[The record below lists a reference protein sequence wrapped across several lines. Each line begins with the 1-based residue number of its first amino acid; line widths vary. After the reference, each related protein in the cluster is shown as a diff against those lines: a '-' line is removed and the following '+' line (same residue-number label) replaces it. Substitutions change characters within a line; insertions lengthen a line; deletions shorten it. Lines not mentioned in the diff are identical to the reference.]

1 MELFIVLGLLLLN
14 GIFAMTEMAIVSAK
28 KSKLKL
34 EADKGNKQAKKV
46 LDITESPTYF
56 FSAIQVGITLIGIFS
71 GLYGGQSFLEPI
83 AHFYQTIGMQT
94 DFANQLASITIIGL
108 ITTLTVVIGELV
120 PKQIAIAFPETISQW
135 FVFPISVFAKVFT
148 PIVWLFTAMTRLITK
163 VLRIKVP
170 EEKVTEEE
178 IKVILKESLEDG
190 EIEQKEHDIIER
202 VFSLDDLRVET
213 LMTPM
218 NQVVA
223 LYEDDTIDDV
233 KNKLI
238 DDAHRFYPIFN
249 ADGNEIIGV
258 GTIERLLKAIF
269 DDELSVVDVM
279 ESGFFVPENTT
290 VHNALEQMRKARQNY
305 ALVVNEFGMTQG
317 ILTLSDIFDAL
328 TESEVQDSTIADGL
342 IVRFDGSLLVDGQY
356 PFFELLHALKREDLQ
371 EDNFDIN
378 TVAGFLLDHFERIPE
393 VGARFEWE
401 GFEFEVV
408 DMDKQRI
415 DKVLVSERGVKGG
428 E

>member
-1 MELFIVLGLLLLN
+1 MELLIILGLLLLN
-14 GIFAMTEMAIVSAK
+14 GVFAMTEMSIVSAK
-28 KSKLKL
+28 KSKLKID
-34 EADKGNKQAKKV
+34 ADKGDKQAKKV
-46 LDITESPTYF
+46 LSIADAPAYF
-56 FSAIQVGITLIGIFS
+56 FSAIQVGVTLIGIFL
-71 GLYGGQSFLEPI
+71 GLYGGQSFI
-83 AHFYQTIGMQT
+83 APLATVYQSTGLGAEVA
-94 DFANQLASITIIGL
+94 FQLASITIISI
-108 ITTLTVVIGELV
+108 ITMLTVVIGELV
-120 PKQIAIAFPETISQW
+120 PKQIAIAFPETVSKW
-135 FVFPISVFAKVFT
+135 LVFPIDIFARFFT
-148 PIVWLFTAMTRLITK
+148 PIVWLFTVMTK
-163 VLRIKVP
+163 VITAALRVKVP

-223 LYEDDTIDDV
+223 LYEDDTIEEV

-238 DDAHRFYPIFN
+238 DDAHRFYPVYN
-249 ADGNEIIGV
+249 EDGNEIIGV

-269 DDELSVVDVM
+269 DDALSLIDVM
-279 ESGFFVPENTT
+279 EPGFFIPENTT

-342 IVRFDGSLLVDGQY
+342 IVRFDGSFLVDGQY

-378 TVAGFLLDHFERIPE
+378 TVAGFLLDHFERIPHIGE
-393 VGARFEWE
+393 RLEWE
-401 GFEFEVV
+401 GFIFEVV

-415 DKVLVSERGVKGG
+415 DKILVSDKK
-428 E
+428 